1 MPPRKQTPKK
11 KASQPGHKPAE
22 TKEEFENELKLL
34 ATQARDETWSR
45 WFKEQGAVYGKITAL
60 IALIAVYSNVSVLTL
75 SPVYGQIAA
84 ARLHERVVWTAMFI
98 GWAGNLAL
106 RRILPVKTI
115 MLLPLIAIHTPML
128 QSYLFSWSDTFGV
141 ANGPAITETLTLFP
155 LVMLSTACIADTFA
169 AADLSLLPNSV
180 GSSAPGI
187 GSYLLYKYVERTSSK
202 QLFLQIG
209 RSIVQTRVVMELA
222 LAATYA
228 AMARSMLLFAAIPAL
243 LHGLFYNTNLMTPM
257 ATGLLN
263 TTLNRNGWSLID
275 RWESNTGYISVID
288 SHRDGFRV
296 MRCDHSL
303 LGGEWIKLERKIV
316 GEPIYSVF
324 AQLEAVRLVEIPEK
338 VPDNQA
344 KALNIGL
351 GIGTTPS
358 ALIAHGI
365 DTTIVEID
373 PVVYDF
379 AQKYFGLPSNHTAII
394 QDVVSWSQLNA
405 ESLHEHYDYIIHDVF
420 TGGAEPIALFT
431 DEFLMGLRHM
441 LKPNG
446 VIAINYA
453 GDFTLPPLS
462 IVVNTVKEVFPSCRI
477 FREGPPPSEEKLEEE
492 GRDFDNVII
501 FCTKLTSSSGGKQ
514 PITFRKPVEGDYL
527 QSLARK
533 AYLLP
538 QHEVPPSAFSPLD
551 EVGILRVNE
560 TEKLAKWHD
569 QSAMGHWAVMRTVLP
584 KEIWQLW

>member
-11 KASQPGHKPAE
+11 KQPQPGHKPAE

-34 ATQARDETWSR
+34 AGQARDDTWGR
-45 WFKEQGAVYGKITAL
+45 WAREQGAVYAKLAVL
-60 IALIAVYSNVSVLTL
+60 IALMAVYANVSLLNL

-84 ARLHERVVWTAMFI
+84 TRLHDRVVWAAMFV
-98 GWAGNLAL
+98 GWGGNLAL
-106 RRILPVKTI
+106 SRNLPVKTI
-115 MLLPLIAIHTPML
+115 TLLPLVAIHIPMV
-128 QSYLFSWSDTFGV
+128 QYYLFGWSDTFG
-141 ANGPAITETLTLFP
+141 AEKGPAITEALTLFP
-155 LVMLSTACIADTFA
+155 LIVVSTACIADTIESV
-169 AADLSLLPNSV
+169 DLSFLPKSIANEI
-180 GSSAPGI
+180 PGI
-187 GSYLLYKYVERTSSK
+187 GSYAIFKVIETITLR
-202 QLFLQIG
+202 QLFMQAG
-209 RSIVQTRVVMELA
+209 KSILQTRVALELV

-228 AMARSMLLFAAIPAL
+228 AMARSKLLLAAIPAL
-243 LHGLFYNTNLMTPM
+243 LHGVFYNTHLMTPL

-263 TTLNRNGWSLID
+263 STLAVNGWSVID

-288 SHRDGFRV
+288 SYRDGFRV

-303 LGGEWIKLERKIV
+303 LGGEWTKLERKVV

-324 AQLEAVRLVEIPEK
+324 TQLEAVRLVEIPGK
-338 VPDNQA
+338 APDDEA

-379 AQKYFGLPSNHTAII
+379 AKKYFALPSNHTAVI

-405 ESLHEHYDYIIHDVF
+405 PNLHEHYDYIVHDVF

-431 DEFLMGLRHM
+431 DEFLEGLKHM
-441 LKPNG
+441 LKANG

-462 IVVNTVKEVFPSCRI
+462 IVVNTVKEVFPSCRV
-477 FREGPPPSEEKLEEE
+477 FREGAPPSEEKLEEE

-501 FCTKLTSSSGGKQ
+501 FCTKSSSGGKEA
-514 PITFRKPVEGDYL
+514 ITFRKPVEADYL

-538 QHEVPPSAFSPLD
+538 QHEVPDSAFSTHD
-551 EVGILRVNE
+551 EVGILRANE

-569 QSAMGHWAVMRTVLP
+569 QSALGHWAVMRTVLP